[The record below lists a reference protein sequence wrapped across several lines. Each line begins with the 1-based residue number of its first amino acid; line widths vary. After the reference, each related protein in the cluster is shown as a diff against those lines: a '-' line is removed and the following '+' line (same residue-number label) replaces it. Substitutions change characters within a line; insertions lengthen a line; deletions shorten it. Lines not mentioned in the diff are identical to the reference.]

1 MATIPEILDGHV
13 TLAVECVDRL
23 YLNGYIPALAT
34 PAGLTTFLRE
44 HLGKPIPSPA
54 VLGQITSKFRD
65 SVQAFALEKEIPLIK
80 FASGERKDDR
90 ANQLR
95 RQRGVRGDV
104 VFIGGGA
111 GEGQGIL
118 GQGDAVKGGGVV

>member
-1 MATIPEILDGHV
+1 MATITEILDGHV
-13 TLAVECVDRL
+13 TLEVECVDRL
-23 YLNGYIPALAT
+23 YLNGYIPSLAT

-65 SVQAFALEKEIPLIK
+65 SVQAFAAQNEIPMIRFK
-80 FASGERKDDR
+80 SGERKDDR

-95 RQRGVRGDV
+95 RER
-104 VFIGGGA
+104 A
-111 GEGQGIL
+111 
-118 GQGDAVKGGGVV
+118 